1 MSGKRIQIRVSDQE
15 YETLKENAASH
26 NATVTGYILSSTV
39 YAKPESS
46 AGSYSK
52 LYAKLF
58 EADEDLKDSARL
70 LSEIQKQAEIIAQD
84 RKARSS
90 VEIVRELK
98 KLCENAYLSYTEST
112 IKVCDAIATL
122 HSGRV

>member
-1 MSGKRIQIRVSDQE
+1 MSGKRIQIRVSDKE
-15 YETLKENAASH
+15 YETLKEHAVAH
-26 NATVTGYILSSTV
+26 NTTVTSYILSSTV
-39 YAKPESS
+39 YAKSESS
-46 AGSYSK
+46 TGSYSK

-58 EADEDLKDSARL
+58 EADEDLKKSARL
-70 LSEIQKQAEIIAQD
+70 FSEILEQAEIIATD

-98 KLCENAYLSYTEST
+98 KVCENAYLSYTEST

-122 HSGRV
+122 HTGRA